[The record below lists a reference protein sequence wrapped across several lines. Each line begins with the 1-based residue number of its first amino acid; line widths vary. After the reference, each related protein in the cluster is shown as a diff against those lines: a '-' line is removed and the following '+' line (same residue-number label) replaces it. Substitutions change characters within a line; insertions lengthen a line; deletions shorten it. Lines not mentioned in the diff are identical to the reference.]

1 MDDECSKLLFINI
14 HRGLYKFERLPLGVK
29 VAPAIFQ
36 QVIAIM
42 LSGLEFALAYLNDIL
57 INSQSAEQHKV
68 HMYEVF
74 KRIQDIFLI
83 EKIKYLG
90 QIIDKDG
97 RRPDTGRASA
107 IKNIPVPEN
116 VFSIQCFLGL
126 ANNYNVSVPN
136 IHIHSLQAP
145 FNELIK
151 NEKDRV
157 WTTECQ
163 EAFEKI
169 KKSLHIGF
177 ILYTL

>member
-1 MDDECSKLLFINI
+1 M
-14 HRGLYKFERLPLGVK
+14 
-29 VAPAIFQ
+29 
-36 QVIAIM
+36 
-42 LSGLEFALAYLNDIL
+42 
-57 INSQSAEQHKV
+57 
-68 HMYEVF
+68 
-74 KRIQDIFLI
+74 

-90 QIIDKDG
+90 QIKDKDG
-97 RRPDTGRASA
+97 RRPDTERASA
-107 IKNIPVPEN
+107 IKNNPVPEN

-126 ANNYNVSVPN
+126 ANNYNVFVPN

-169 KKSLHIGF
+169 KEVLTSDLFIAHYNLDTKSLWSVMLVRTVLEPAYCTKWKMDH
-177 ILYTL
+177 